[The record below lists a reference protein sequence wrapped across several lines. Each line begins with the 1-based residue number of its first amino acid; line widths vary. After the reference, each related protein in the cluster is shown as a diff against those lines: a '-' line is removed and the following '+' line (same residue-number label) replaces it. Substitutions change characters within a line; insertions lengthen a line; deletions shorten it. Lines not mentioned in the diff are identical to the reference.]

1 MLRGRFFVLCR
12 KCKVGMREERHVAH
26 KKRKFTCPKCGTH
39 RMEAGKAKRR
49 DLRQKGRTRDGWD

>member
-1 MLRGRFFVLCR
+1 MLCR

-26 KKRKFTCPKCGTH
+26 KKRKFTCPICGTH

-49 DLRQKGRTRDGWD
+49 DLRQKAKSKAGWD